1 MASPPQNK
9 NFANTSKNLPKTRNQ
24 TLPTRRYPK
33 RKLQP
38 ASDKLSMAA
47 DATPPQAIPVC
58 NFEENVMIKTQK
70 NSEKPLL

>member
-9 NFANTSKNLPKTRNQ
+9 NFANTSKNLLKTRNQ

-33 RKLQP
+33 WKLQP
-38 ASDKLSMAA
+38 ASDTLSLAA
-47 DATPPQAIPVC
+47 DATPPQAILVC
-58 NFEENVMIKTQK
+58 NFKENVMIKTQK